1 MNLLIDIG
9 NTRIKWCMD
18 DNGIINASQAIDYK
32 NKDFIKNLQ
41 NSWLAL
47 VISPQKI
54 AISSV
59 STQQV
64 SHQILALAKNNWPE
78 IKVVIAK
85 SSAQV
90 LSVTNA
96 YSQPEKLGVDR
107 WLGLIALQ
115 YYYPGKSCIVDCG
128 TAITID
134 LLDEKGKHLG
144 GLISPGLQLMKW
156 SLSQET
162 EDLFY
167 IEQTHS
173 VGLSNATESAIFSGT
188 LYAAA
193 GLIEKTIGN
202 ICMCNTL
209 ILTGGDAKLLANYI
223 NLESIIEPDFVLKGL
238 SLYCKGEMQK

>member
-9 NTRIKWCMD
+9 NTRIKWCINNNRIV
-18 DNGIINASQAIDYK
+18 NGVQAIDYK
-32 NKDFIKNLQ
+32 KNNFIKKLQ
-41 NSWLAL
+41 ISWIQL
-47 VISPQKI
+47 VTPPQVI

-59 STQQV
+59 SAHQV
-64 SHQILALAKNNWPE
+64 SLQIIELAKKNWPE
-78 IKVVIAK
+78 IKVVMAK
-85 SSAQV
+85 SSFQA

-115 YYYPGKSCIVDCG
+115 FYYPGNSCIVDCG

-134 LLDEKGKHLG
+134 FLDEKGLHLG
-144 GLISPGLQLMKW
+144 GLISPGLQLMKR
-156 SLSQET
+156 SLSFGT
-162 EDLFY
+162 EDLSY
-167 IEQTHS
+167 IGQSHS

-202 ICMCNTL
+202 ICMSNTL
-209 ILTGGDAKLLANYI
+209 VLTGGDAKLLANTI
-223 NLESIIEPDFVLKGL
+223 NLKSIIEPDFVLKGL
-238 SLYCKGEMQK
+238 SLYCEGEKQA

>member
-9 NTRIKWCMD
+9 NTRIKWCT
-18 DNGIINASQAIDYK
+18 DNNGMLNATQAIDYK
-32 NKDFIKNLQ
+32 NNNFIKNLQ
-41 NSWLAL
+41 HSWLQL
-47 VISPQKI
+47 VIRPQVI

-59 STQQV
+59 SSQQV
-64 SHQILALAKNNWPE
+64 SLQIIALAKKNWPG
-78 IKVVIAK
+78 IKVLMAK
-85 SSAQV
+85 STLYA

-115 YYYPGKSCIVDCG
+115 YYYPGNSCIVDCG

-134 LLDEKGKHLG
+134 FLDEKGHHLG
-144 GLISPGLQLMKW
+144 GLISPGLQLMKR

-162 EDLFY
+162 EDLSY
-167 IEQTHS
+167 IEQNHS
-173 VGLSNATESAIFSGT
+173 VGLSNATEPAIFSGT

-209 ILTGGDAKLLANYI
+209 VLTGGDAKLLANYI

-238 SLYCKGEMQK
+238 SLYCEGEKQV